1 MLKTIVLRQFD
12 NSLPC
17 VILLGGFDGL
27 HLGHRR
33 LVARARTFGLPI
45 GIMTIEDCKSTGNL
59 FTVSERE
66 EIFKSAGVDFVLE
79 MPFLNIKDL
88 SPEEFINLL
97 KKDRTVKAFVC
108 GTDFRF
114 GAGAK
119 GTPETILGLGEKVFV
134 EDLLFENG
142 EKIGA
147 SLIKSLL
154 ANGKVEQAKKLLG
167 HAFFLEGQ
175 VQEDRKIGRTIGF
188 PTANIR
194 YPKGKF
200 PIKSG
205 VYETSA
211 IIDGVSYKGIT
222 NYGARPT
229 FLDREI
235 WTETHFISY
244 TGDLYGK
251 KIKIE
256 FERFLREIKKFDSA
270 EELKSQLIKD
280 VRSVTEND

>member
-27 HLGHRR
+27 HLGHRQ

-119 GTPETILGLGEKVFV
+119 GTPETILGLGEKAIV
-134 EDLLFENG
+134 EELLFENG

-154 ANGKVEQAKKLLG
+154 ANGEVAQAKKLLV

-211 IIDGVSYKGIT
+211 IIDGISYKGIT

>member
-1 MLKTIVLRQFD
+1 MLKTITLRQFD

-27 HLGHRR
+27 HLGHRQ
-33 LVARARTFGLPI
+33 LVARAKTLGVPI
-45 GIMTIEDCKSTGNL
+45 GVMTIADCKKAGDL

-66 EIFKSAGVDFVLE
+66 EIFKSAGVDFALE
-79 MPFLNIKDL
+79 MDFSKIKGL
-88 SPEEFINLL
+88 SPKEFIALL
-97 KKDRTVKAFVC
+97 KTGRTVKAFVC
-108 GTDFRF
+108 GTDFKF

-119 GTPETILGLGEKVFV
+119 GDFSTIRALGEEVFV
-134 EDLLFENG
+134 EKLLYENG
-142 EKIGA
+142 EKVGV
-147 SLIKSLL
+147 SLIKTLL
-154 ANGKVEQAKKLLG
+154 ANGEAEQVKSLLG
-167 HAFFLEGQ
+167 HSFFLEGE
-175 VQEDRKIGRTIGF
+175 VEEDRKVGRTIGF

-200 PIKSG
+200 PIKIG

-211 IIDGVSYKGIT
+211 VIDGKRYKAIT

-229 FLDREI
+229 FLDGEI

-251 KIKIE
+251 KIKVE
-256 FERFLREIKKFDSA
+256 FERWLRDIKQFSNA
-270 EELKSQLIKD
+270 EQLKQQLIKD
-280 VRSVTEND
+280 VRRVTEND

>member
-1 MLKTIVLRQFD
+1 MLRTTTLRQFD
-12 NSLPC
+12 SSLPC

-33 LVARARTFGLPI
+33 LVARAKTFNLPI
-45 GIMTIEDCKSTGNL
+45 GIMTIGDCKKAGDL

-66 EIFKSAGVDFVLE
+66 EIFKTAGVDFVLE
-79 MPFLNIKDL
+79 MDFSKIKDL
-88 SPEEFINLL
+88 SPEEFITLL
-97 KKDRTVKAFVC
+97 KTGRTVKAFVC

-119 GTPETILGLGEKVFV
+119 GDFSTIRALGEEVFV
-134 EDLLFENG
+134 EELLYENG
-142 EKIGA
+142 EKVGA
-147 SLIKSLL
+147 SLVKSLL
-154 ANGKVEQAKKLLG
+154 EKGDAMQAKKLLG
-167 HAFFLEGQ
+167 HAFFVEGE

-200 PIKSG
+200 PIKIG

-211 IIDGVSYKGIT
+211 VIDGKRYKGIT

-229 FLDREI
+229 FLDGEV

-251 KIKIE
+251 KIRIE
-256 FERFLREIKKFDSA
+256 FERWLREIKKFSDV
-270 EELKSQLIKD
+270 EQLKEQLIND

>member
-1 MLKTIVLRQFD
+1 MLKTITLRQFD

-27 HLGHRR
+27 HLGHRQ
-33 LVARARTFGLPI
+33 LVARAKTLGVPI
-45 GIMTIEDCKSTGNL
+45 GVMTIADCKKAGDL

-66 EIFKSAGVDFVLE
+66 EIFKSAGVDFALE
-79 MPFLNIKDL
+79 MDFSKIKGL
-88 SPEEFINLL
+88 SPKEFIALL
-97 KKDRTVKAFVC
+97 KTGRTVKAFVC
-108 GTDFRF
+108 GTDFKF

-119 GTPETILGLGEKVFV
+119 GDFSTIRALGEEVFV
-134 EDLLFENG
+134 EELLYENG
-142 EKIGA
+142 EKVGV
-147 SLIKSLL
+147 SLIKTLL
-154 ANGKVEQAKKLLG
+154 ANGEAEQVKSLLG
-167 HAFFLEGQ
+167 HSFFLEGE
-175 VQEDRKIGRTIGF
+175 VEEDRKVGRTIGF

-200 PIKSG
+200 PIKIG

-211 IIDGVSYKGIT
+211 VIDGKRYKAIT

-229 FLDREI
+229 FLDGEI

-251 KIKIE
+251 KIKVE
-256 FERFLREIKKFDSA
+256 FERWLRDIKQFSNA
-270 EELKSQLIKD
+270 EQLKQQLIKD
-280 VRSVTEND
+280 VRRVTEND

>member
-1 MLKTIVLRQFD
+1 MLKTIALRQFD
-12 NSLPC
+12 TALPC

-33 LVARARTFGLPI
+33 LVARAKIFGLPI
-45 GIMTIEDCKSTGNL
+45 GIMTIEDCKKAGDL
-59 FTVSERE
+59 FTVHERE
-66 EIFKSAGVDFVLE
+66 EIFKSAGIDFVLE
-79 MPFLNIKDL
+79 MPFLKIKDL
-88 SPEEFINLL
+88 SAEQFINLL
-97 KKDRTVKAFVC
+97 KKGRQVKAFVC

-119 GTPETILGLGEKVFV
+119 GDFSTIQALGEEVFV
-134 EDLLFENG
+134 EELLFENG
-142 EKIGA
+142 EKVGA
-147 SLIKSLL
+147 SRIKAMLEKGE
-154 ANGKVEQAKKLLG
+154 AEQAKKLLG
-167 HAFFLEGQ
+167 QAFFVEGK
-175 VQEDRKIGRTIGF
+175 VEEDRKIGRTIGF

-211 IIDGVSYKGIT
+211 VIDGKRYKGIT

-229 FLDREI
+229 FLDGEV

-244 TGDLYGK
+244 MGDLYGK
-251 KIKIE
+251 EIKIE
-256 FERFLREIKKFDSA
+256 FEKFLREIKKFESV
-270 EELKSQLIKD
+270 EQLKRQLEND
-280 VRSVTEND
+280 LRSVTGND

>member
-12 NSLPC
+12 RHLPC

-27 HLGHRR
+27 HLGHKR
-33 LVARARTFGLPI
+33 LVARAKAFGLPI
-45 GIMTIEDCKSTGNL
+45 GIMTIDDCKATGNL
-59 FTVSERE
+59 FNAVERE
-66 EIFKSAGVDFVLE
+66 EIFAKEGIDFVLE
-79 MPFLNIKDL
+79 MSFAKIKDL
-88 SPEEFINLL
+88 SPEKFIELL
-97 KKDRTVKAFVC
+97 KKDRTVKTFVC

-119 GTPETILGLGEKVFV
+119 GNASTIRQMGEEVFV

-142 EKIGA
+142 EKVGV
-147 SLIKSLL
+147 SLIKSKLL
-154 ANGKVEQAKKLLG
+154 KGEAEEAKKLLG
-167 HAFFLEGQ
+167 HPFF
-175 VQEDRKIGRTIGF
+175 VQGEVLEDRKIGRTINF

-194 YPKGKF
+194 YPKEKF
-200 PIKSG
+200 PIKTG

-211 IIDGVSYKGIT
+211 IIDGKRYKGIT

-229 FLDREI
+229 FLDGEV

-244 TGDLYGK
+244 TGNLYGK
-251 KIKIE
+251 TLKIE
-256 FERFLREIKKFDSA
+256 FERWLRGIEKFENAEQLKK
-270 EELKSQLIKD
+270 QLIKD

>member
-27 HLGHRR
+27 HLGHRQ
-33 LVARARTFGLPI
+33 LVARAKNFGLPI

-66 EIFKSAGVDFVLE
+66 EIFKSAGIDFVLE
-79 MPFLNIKDL
+79 MPFLKIKDL
-88 SPEEFINLL
+88 SPQEFINLL

-119 GTPETILGLGEKVFV
+119 GTPETILELGEKVIV
-134 EDLLFENG
+134 EELLFENG

-154 ANGKVEQAKKLLG
+154 ANGEVAQAKKLLG

-229 FLDREI
+229 FLDEEI

-244 TGDLYGK
+244 MGDLYGK

>member
-1 MLKTIVLRQFD
+1 MLKTIALRQFD
-12 NSLPC
+12 SALPC

-33 LVARARTFGLPI
+33 LVARAKTFGLPI
-45 GIMTIEDCKSTGNL
+45 GIMTIDNCKSTGNL
-59 FTVSERE
+59 FTASERE
-66 EIFKSAGVDFVLE
+66 EIFAKAGVDFVLE
-79 MPFLNIKDL
+79 MEFSSIKDL
-88 SPEEFINLL
+88 SPREFIDLL

-108 GTDFRF
+108 GADFRF

-119 GTPETILGLGEKVFV
+119 GDASTIRELGEEICV

-142 EKIGA
+142 EKVGA
-147 SLIKSLL
+147 SLIKSELSKGN
-154 ANGKVEQAKKLLG
+154 AAQAKKLLG
-167 HAFFLEGQ
+167 HSFFVEGE
-175 VQEDRKIGRTIGF
+175 VLEDRKIGRTIGF

-194 YPKGKF
+194 YPKNKF
-200 PIKSG
+200 PIKIG

-211 IIDGVSYKGIT
+211 TIDGKRYKGIT

-229 FLDREI
+229 FLDGEV

-256 FERFLREIKKFDSA
+256 FERWLREIKKFDDA
-270 EELKSQLIKD
+270 ELLKEQLEKD
-280 VRSVTEND
+280 VRSVMEND